1 MRIRSFLRPTRKT
14 TSEEIFILM
23 KHTTTR
29 KFCHSK
35 CAGCTMG
42 KDQTHNSVTSAPC
55 STEKVLRQDT
65 LKQLWSLFSLI
76 SLTLAS
82 REGFRPQE
90 GKKLTHFNM

>member
-1 MRIRSFLRPTRKT
+1 
-14 TSEEIFILM
+14 M

-42 KDQTHNSVTSAPC
+42 KYQTHNSVTSAPC

-65 LKQLWSLFSLI
+65 LKLVELI
-76 SLTLAS
+76 
-82 REGFRPQE
+82 FV
-90 GKKLTHFNM
+90 N